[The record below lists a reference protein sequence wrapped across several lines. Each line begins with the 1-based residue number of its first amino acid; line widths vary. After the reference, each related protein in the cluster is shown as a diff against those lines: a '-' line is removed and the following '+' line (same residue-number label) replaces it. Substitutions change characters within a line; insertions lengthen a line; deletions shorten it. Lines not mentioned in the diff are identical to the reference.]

1 MLIPSQV
8 LDTQED
14 SSKWLLYQIEPGSMK
29 TVFSVF
35 LYHIYACAAVK
46 RMCVPPQNSYMNTR
60 SPMGWCE
67 QAGPLGEVR
76 PRDRDPRERD

>member
-1 MLIPSQV
+1 MLIPLQV

-29 TVFSVF
+29 TVLSVF

-46 RMCVPPQNSYMNTR
+46 RMCVPP
-60 SPMGWCE
+60 PELLHEHPIPDG
-67 QAGPLGEVR
+67 VV
-76 PRDRDPRERD
+76 

>member
-1 MLIPSQV
+1 MAVVPNRTRV
-8 LDTQED
+8 HEN
-14 SSKWLLYQIEPGSMK
+14 G
-29 TVFSVF
+29 F
-35 LYHIYACAAVK
+35 LSLSISYLCLRCCEKDVCA
-46 RMCVPPQNSYMNTR
+46 PPQNSYMNTR